1 MKITKS
7 TLAAALM
14 VAGMANLQSPARAQD
29 KPDAKKPDAPRRER
43 GAQAGDRLER
53 MAKELSLSEEQKGEL
68 KTIFEQQAAKTKA
81 LRDDTS
87 LSQEQRR
94 EKARGI
100 REEFA
105 GKIKAV
111 LTKEQNEKWQKQQQE
126 RPDRPQ
132 RRPRPEQPK

>member
-1 MKITKS
+1 
-7 TLAAALM
+7 
-14 VAGMANLQSPARAQD
+14 
-29 KPDAKKPDAPRRER
+29 
-43 GAQAGDRLER
+43 
-53 MAKELSLSEEQKGEL
+53 MAKELSLSEEQKGKL

-87 LSQEQRR
+87 LTQEQRR

-111 LTKEQNEKWQKQQQE
+111 LTKEQNEKYQKQQQE